1 MSAITPLPDPP
12 TRQDPTNFNDRADE
26 FLSAL
31 ESPFVPELNAF
42 RLEMLSI
49 GDMAED
55 AVTAAATATAA
66 ADAAQFT
73 ADALMWNA
81 ATAYVLGQNA
91 ISPTNFKTYRRKVAG
106 ISATDPSADATNWV
120 LVNPD
125 VKTATTGE
133 AQAGTAND
141 SFITPL
147 RMREGFNASG
157 SAPVFACRAWVNF
170 NGTGTVAIR
179 ASGNVSSITDN
190 GTGDYT
196 VNFTT
201 AMPDASYGFNVTP
214 SATTGSDF
222 VPQIGG
228 VVQNTGS
235 LRFQFRNQN
244 GTLQDWDFV
253 NVSIFR

>member
-12 TRQDPTNFNDRADE
+12 TRQDPTNFNARADE

-42 RLEMLSI
+42 RLEMLEI
-49 GDMAED
+49 GDSSSEA
-55 AVTAAATATAA
+55 AAAAATAKAA

-81 ATAYVLGQNA
+81 ATAYVLGENA
-91 ISPTNFKTYRRKVAG
+91 ISPTDFKTYRRKVAG
-106 ISATDPSADATNWV
+106 TSATDPSADATNWV

-133 AQAGTAND
+133 AQAGTVND

-157 SAPVFACRAWVNF
+157 SAPVYACRAWVNF
-170 NGTGTVAIR
+170 NGTTNPPTIR

-190 GTGDYT
+190 GVGDYT

-201 AMPDASYGFNVTP
+201 AMPDADYSLGTSCDGNSGTSISPRNPTTTSVQVRT
-214 SATTGSDF
+214 ATGGGGATLTDYST
-222 VPQIGG
+222 VSVQI
-228 VVQNTGS
+228 V
-235 LRFQFRNQN
+235 R
-244 GTLQDWDFV
+244 
-253 NVSIFR
+253 